1 MVERR
6 DRSSTAEINALIESA
21 RYTGP
26 TVTAEQLVGVESC
39 LRQLA
44 GQLALVARP
53 HLAQRFGLEP
63 SGTLFIGP
71 PGTGKTLLA
80 RYLAGQLAMPM
91 YQFAADEFQS
101 NPELIHGVFRRLSDE
116 RALVFIDE
124 ISILAQRRDW
134 GDAEDRRMLSALI
147 TSLDGLSDT
156 ATRPWVV
163 GACTPDIQLDHA
175 IHRSG
180 RLGVVVEFAVPS
192 ADQRRQLF
200 ELYLRPVPHAL
211 AAGDIG
217 RLAEM
222 ANGATGA
229 DVRDWVSQAASEVL
243 AEAETDE
250 PRIEYRHLETVV
262 ARRGFVAAEGRADR
276 KPTYETALHEAGHA
290 AVAWACFGRA
300 ALARLDIRFGSSNSD
315 LEDSHLGHFEVSN
328 DWLAVNKPNS
338 RTWPEH
344 AAVALAGVCTEE
356 ALLGHRGAGGEVD
369 VSNATRIIIGQLDT
383 GDPDFGPSRSQ
394 VETAA
399 GIFREGSEAMRAT
412 VWHLVRPRFASCWL
426 RTAGLVADHRQSIER
441 LARALLADYR
451 ALSGDEIE
459 AILEGRRRARRG
471 LAGAP
476 VPPAGPPVT
485 R

>member
-147 TSLDGLSDT
+147 TSLDGLSDCLLYT
-156 ATRPWVV
+156 
-163 GACTPDIQLDHA
+163 
-175 IHRSG
+175 S
-180 RLGVVVEFAVPS
+180 PS
-192 ADQRRQLF
+192 
-200 ELYLRPVPHAL
+200 P
-211 AAGDIG
+211 
-217 RLAEM
+217 
-222 ANGATGA
+222 
-229 DVRDWVSQAASEVL
+229 RD
-243 AEAETDE
+243 
-250 PRIEYRHLETVV
+250 
-262 ARRGFVAAEGRADR
+262 
-276 KPTYETALHEAGHA
+276 
-290 AVAWACFGRA
+290 
-300 ALARLDIRFGSSNSD
+300 
-315 LEDSHLGHFEVSN
+315 
-328 DWLAVNKPNS
+328 
-338 RTWPEH
+338 
-344 AAVALAGVCTEE
+344 
-356 ALLGHRGAGGEVD
+356 
-369 VSNATRIIIGQLDT
+369 
-383 GDPDFGPSRSQ
+383 
-394 VETAA
+394 
-399 GIFREGSEAMRAT
+399 
-412 VWHLVRPRFASCWL
+412 
-426 RTAGLVADHRQSIER
+426 
-441 LARALLADYR
+441 
-451 ALSGDEIE
+451 
-459 AILEGRRRARRG
+459 
-471 LAGAP
+471 
-476 VPPAGPPVT
+476 
-485 R
+485 